1 MKLAPILAAM
11 GVLAMTA
18 VVGYSIY
25 ATNMEDRRKVAEA
38 PVISSVLPGN
48 TKTLWAI
55 CSKETNTK
63 NQRHLCVEKFKKL
76 NPNIGIGR
84 LQRNTFYRFP
94 DVNNDGRIGER
105 KD

>member
-11 GVLAMTA
+11 GILAMTA
-18 VVGYSIY
+18 VGYSMY

-48 TKTLWAI
+48 TRTISAI
-55 CSKETNTK
+55 CSGETKRENL
-63 NQRHLCVEKFKKL
+63 RYLCVEQFKEL
-76 NPNIGIGR
+76 NPNIDLGK
-84 LQRNTFYRFP
+84 LQHNTLYRFP
-94 DVNNDGRIGER
+94 DVNNDGHIGER